1 MKGIKN
7 LLGGLI
13 LVAILIILDR
23 EIGQEEP
30 MKNRTTR
37 KLWLAVALIL
47 AFVATCFGGVMSAQQ
62 TPIFYGAL
70 RPGILGQTVCNK
82 KEEVAIII
90 NDGYDF
96 DSVGLARV
104 VAHEMHH
111 AATIKRL
118 GGCLKAAEVY
128 KADPMTQEIPA
139 YCMELKE
146 RMRESTEPG
155 AVLQDFIRHIYN
167 VYGIPKKM
175 SPEQVAR
182 RVEELCT
189 GRSHDSS

>member
-1 MKGIKN
+1 MVI
-7 LLGGLI
+7 
-13 LVAILIILDR
+13 ILIIFDR
-23 EIGQEEP
+23 EIGEEK
-30 MKNRTTR
+30 MEKKHSNF
-37 KLWLAVALIL
+37 WLFVCIL
-47 AFVATCFGGVMSAQQ
+47 GLMLLGLANKCVNGQT

-146 RMRESTEPG
+146 RMRGSTEPG
-155 AVLQDFIRHIYN
+155 VVLQDFIRHIYN

-189 GRSHDSS
+189 GRRDDSS